1 MLDFEIERPYIYCT
15 LRSCLA
21 GFWGKEENQGGLFRG
36 RQSAI
41 FFRGFASERL
51 RFRRIATDLVSDYL
65 ESRIMVFALS
75 WFTAG

>member
-1 MLDFEIERPYIYCT
+1 MLDFETERLHICCT

-41 FFRGFASERL
+41 FFSGIC
-51 RFRRIATDLVSDYL
+51 FRTVTL
-65 ESRIMVFALS
+65 
-75 WFTAG
+75 